1 MQVGL
6 LALCQMQVLRHGG
19 GQQDAEEAVAA
30 ECSQAERRD
39 TAGLMSAVMTNT
51 TRRVSRSL
59 SWSVYSRVTQ
69 WTTWHFCGCTLLCL
83 PFAGVV
89 ANFSCETVIEGED
102 TLRFFCYL
110 SFVAVIHF
118 CNFAQLNCWLKNFL
132 ATICCVCLVA
142 LLATPFCPCTLISPR
157 IVPLY
162 NSTVAPNATGAST
175 QAASSFSTSRDIS
188 LLLEAAS
195 VVESQPGYVDRFD
208 LPAEVS
214 KVVSSCIDKQ
224 HWFHVEIIVTFS
236 LLLSLVWLLN
246 REFEISYRLSFY
258 GWVQSMQDKIRVQAM
273 KNQAE
278 WMLHNIIPKHVAN
291 KIKPTNAKYSE
302 NHTRVAIMF
311 ASIVNFN
318 EFYDESF
325 CGGKEC
331 LRYLNELVGDF
342 DELLQ
347 RPHFENIIK
356 IKTIGSTYMAASGL
370 NPDVRRKYTDP
381 NHHIFEMVEFAREL
395 QRAIHEFN
403 KDLLEFNFI
412 LRIGVNFGDVT
423 AGVIGTTKL
432 YYDIWGDAVNIAS
445 RMDSTGVKNRIQ
457 VNEECAEVLRLR
469 YELEPRGQ
477 VFVKGKDN
485 MNVFL
490 LKDVP
495 SVDN

>member
-1 MQVGL
+1 M
-6 LALCQMQVLRHGG
+6 LCQVQVLRHGG
-19 GQQDAEEAVAA
+19 RRQDAEEAVAT

-39 TAGLMSAVMTNT
+39 TAGLMSALMSNT
-51 TRRVSRSL
+51 SRRVSHSV
-59 SWSVYSRVTQ
+59 SWAVYSRVTR
-69 WTTWHFCGCTLLCL
+69 WKTWHFCGATLLCL
-83 PFAGVV
+83 PLVGVL
-89 ANFSCETVIEGED
+89 ANFSCDAVAED
-102 TLRFFCYL
+102 KESLRYFCYL

-118 CNFAQLNCWLKNFL
+118 CNFAQLNCWMKNFL
-132 ATICCVCLVA
+132 ATIGCGIIVG
-142 LLATPFCPCTLISPR
+142 LLATPYCLCSFVSENEHFQVSNLTTTSIF
-157 IVPLY
+157 
-162 NSTVAPNATGAST
+162 NAANATANDLYPASNFSISSNFET
-175 QAASSFSTSRDIS
+175 DNLTEILPSLVNDIASFR
-188 LLLEAAS
+188 
-195 VVESQPGYVDRFD
+195 
-208 LPAEVS
+208 EVS
-214 KVVSSCIDKQ
+214 EELKTCHEEK

-236 LLLSLVWLLN
+236 LLLVLVWLLN
-246 REFEISYRLSFY
+246 REFEISYRLSFF
-258 GWVQSMQDKIRVQAM
+258 GWVQAMQDKIRVQAM
-273 KNQAE
+273 KNLAE

-291 KIKPTNAKYSE
+291 KIKPANAKYSE

-342 DELLQ
+342 DELLS

-370 NPDVRRKYTDP
+370 NPDVRRKNSDLD
-381 NHHIFEMVEFAREL
+381 HHIYEMVEFAREL
-395 QRAIHEFN
+395 QRAIHDFN

-412 LRIGVNFGDVT
+412 LRIGINYGDVT

-445 RMDSTGVKNRIQ
+445 RMDSTGVKGRIQ
-457 VNEECAEVLRLR
+457 VSEKCAQVLESK

-490 LKDVP
+490 LKDV
-495 SVDN
+495 SLMDN